1 MSVELQLAPKR
12 ELERALETA
21 RSFGIIPPR
30 VELAAGAEGGSALN
44 LLPGEPVHGTRE
56 NRLRRALTI
65 VAAAACGRPRW
76 RSRCS
81 ASAPTV
87 AKLQAD
93 VAAARAEAEESLAMR
108 DRLEQLTRSA
118 EFLEAD
124 KRRQPMVVR
133 VLDELTRLV
142 PDQAYITQLD
152 IHDQTVEVQGFAATA
167 SDLIALLEQ
176 SPLFK
181 APEFR
186 SPVTQDRRS
195 GAERFHVSV
204 ELVAQ
209 EGG

>member
-1 MSVELQLAPKR
+1 MTAVAIPLQR
-12 ELERALETA
+12 QRAA
-21 RSFGIIPPR
+21 
-30 VELAAGAEGGSALN
+30 
-44 LLPGEPVHGTRE
+44 
-56 NRLRRALTI
+56 
-65 VAAAACGRPRW
+65 
-76 RSRCS
+76 
-81 ASAPTV
+81 V
-87 AKLQAD
+87 AKLEAD

-118 EFLEAD
+118 QFLEAD
-124 KRRQPMVVR
+124 KSRQPMVVR

-142 PDQAYITQLD
+142 PDQAYITQFDL
-152 IHDQTVEVQGFAATA
+152 HDQTVEVQGFAATA

-181 APEFR
+181 APQFR